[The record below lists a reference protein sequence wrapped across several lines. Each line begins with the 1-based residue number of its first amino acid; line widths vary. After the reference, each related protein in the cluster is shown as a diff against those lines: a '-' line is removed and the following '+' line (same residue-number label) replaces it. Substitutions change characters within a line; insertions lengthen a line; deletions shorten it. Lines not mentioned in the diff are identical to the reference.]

1 LQQMLLTAVLVSL
14 LSACGG
20 SGSDGSSVTTVDAN
34 NASQTATIAEN
45 ATSASLN
52 YFEITSSEF
61 NILQP
66 NFYYTTDNE
75 KFWSIQAAVAENIW
89 DVNYKC
95 IVRIDIQKSAAS
107 EMPAINKTFS
117 IEENPLY
124 EQFPGSFLVFNG
136 EQSTNNKVERGIISF
151 TQDSKIPDLIQGSFD
166 VIITDYDSAIVPAPQ
181 YYLTGSF
188 KFTQEPTVN

>member
-1 LQQMLLTAVLVSL
+1 MT
-14 LSACGG
+14 
-20 SGSDGSSVTTVDAN
+20 SDAY
-34 NASQTATIAEN
+34 NASKTTAIAEK
-45 ATSASLN
+45 ATSDSLN
-52 YFEITSSEF
+52 NFEITSNDF

-66 NFYYTTDNE
+66 NFYYSTDNE
-75 KFWSIQAAVAENIW
+75 KFWSIQAAVAQSVW

-95 IVRIDIQKSAAS
+95 IVRIDIQKSATS

-151 TQDSKIPDLIQGSFD
+151 TPDSKIPGFVQGVYD
-166 VIITDYDSAIVPAPQ
+166 VIMTDYDSGIVPAPQ
-181 YYLTGSF
+181 HHLTGSF
-188 KFTQEPTVN
+188 KFTQEPSVNKL